1 MPGMA
6 DETAAPD
13 AAPAEPG
20 DAATTRGFRIP
31 QIFAEGIPTVDGR
44 MARIGAVTFRDAPL
58 PLMAM
63 FTSDHG
69 GEAGPSVFVGNIEQ
83 VTRSDAG
90 VWSGTGTFDDFA
102 ANSDAAECYRL
113 VNERRLNGVS
123 VDMAVE
129 EFEFEIT
136 GIDEE
141 GQPTG
146 EMFVITKGTVVGA
159 TVVPMPAQTG
169 CAIETTDGTATDTPA
184 PDAPAEPVA
193 ASGPLRMNVI
203 LEDGCLPCQDRAADT
218 VTAAGGPVAPPAAW
232 FADPQLDGLTPLTVT
247 DDGRVFGHLAAWGAC
262 HIGIGNACVQP
273 PRGGDYSLFATGV
286 IRTQEGTDV
295 PVGQVTLAGGHADLR
310 LGARAAIAHYDD
322 TRSALADVAVGE
334 DEYGP
339 WVAGALRPGVTD
351 EDLRAFRASPPS
363 GDWRPIGGALKL
375 VAACSVNVQGFPIPR
390 VRARVASGS
399 TVALIAGG
407 VLATDGTSSPVGSVG
422 AALDPQVVTEL
433 HAWAREREA
442 ERLLARIDRA

>member
-1 MPGMA
+1 
-6 DETAAPD
+6 
-13 AAPAEPG
+13 
-20 DAATTRGFRIP
+20 
-31 QIFAEGIPTVDGR
+31 
-44 MARIGAVTFRDAPL
+44 
-58 PLMAM
+58 
-63 FTSDHG
+63 
-69 GEAGPSVFVGNIEQ
+69 
-83 VTRSDAG
+83 
-90 VWSGTGTFDDFA
+90 
-102 ANSDAAECYRL
+102 
-113 VNERRLNGVS
+113 
-123 VDMAVE
+123 
-129 EFEFEIT
+129 
-136 GIDEE
+136 
-141 GQPTG
+141 
-146 EMFVITKGTVVGA
+146 
-159 TVVPMPAQTG
+159 
-169 CAIETTDGTATDTPA
+169 
-184 PDAPAEPVA
+184 
-193 ASGPLRMNVI
+193 MNVI

-334 DEYGP
+334 DEHGP

-407 VLATDGTSSPVGSVG
+407 VLARTARHRRSVLSGRLSTRRWSPSCTPGRVNARRSGCSPASTGPDKPSSREHLATFPTSAAAPSV
-422 AALDPQVVTEL
+422 P
-433 HAWAREREA
+433 
-442 ERLLARIDRA
+442 